1 LRHVFIVIENQSVGL
16 KTRRGNGVADELSRE
31 ESQLRSKKRRKILLD
46 GVSSGNL
53 VDVNKESRIIFE
65 ILVKGSPYR
74 LETILTVLEADGWL
88 HDEDRIFLTVPKN
101 AFSQPEMIRA
111 VHDAVKRVQYL
122 LKTSGIEYEMRIVSE
137 DRPKPTESVLKAKI
151 GLVGDQKVGKTSLIR
166 RYVLDQFS
174 DKHIRTIGAKVSK
187 KQVYLD
193 FHEGKAVR
201 VDMMIWD
208 IIGERH
214 LAELHMKEYYV
225 GVQGILV
232 VIDITRRKTLA
243 GVEDWLSS
251 VLDITGD
258 VPIHLLVNKCD
269 LEGKFDMEGGEVAAL
284 STKICSP
291 FMFTSAR
298 TGKNVETAFRDLA
311 MKIAVKTEKPSEEPL
326 KAVA

>member
-1 LRHVFIVIENQSVGL
+1 LL
-16 KTRRGNGVADELSRE
+16 
-31 ESQLRSKKRRKILLD
+31 SKKKGKILLD
-46 GVSSGNL
+46 GVSSNNL
-53 VDVNKESRIIFE
+53 VDVNKDSRIVFE
-65 ILVKGSPYR
+65 ILAKGSLYR
-74 LETILTVLEADGWL
+74 LETISTVLEADGWL
-88 HDEDRIFLTVPKN
+88 CDGNRIFLTVPKN
-101 AFSQPEMIRA
+101 ALSQPEMIRA

-122 LKTSGIEYEMRIVSE
+122 LKTSGIEYEMRIASE
-137 DRPKPTESVLKAKI
+137 DRPKPTGSVLKAKI

-201 VDMMIWD
+201 VDMTVWD

-243 GVEDWLSS
+243 GVEAWLSS
-251 VLDITGD
+251 VLDVTGE

-269 LEGKFDMEGGEVAAL
+269 LEDRFDMEGGEVADL
-284 STKICSP
+284 STKIRSP

-298 TGKNVETAFRDLA
+298 TGKNVEAAFADLA
-311 MKIAVKTEKPSEEPL
+311 MKIAIKSRKTPQEAL
-326 KAVA
+326 KVAA

>member
-1 LRHVFIVIENQSVGL
+1 ML
-16 KTRRGNGVADELSRE
+16 
-31 ESQLRSKKRRKILLD
+31 SKKKGKVLLD
-46 GVSSGNL
+46 GVSSNNL
-53 VDVNKESRIIFE
+53 VDVNKDSRIVFE
-65 ILVKGSPYR
+65 ILAKGSLYR
-74 LETILTVLEADGWL
+74 LETISTVLEADGWL
-88 HDEDRIFLTVPKN
+88 CDGNRIFLTVPKN
-101 AFSQPEMIRA
+101 ALSQPEMIRA

-122 LKTSGIEYEMRIVSE
+122 LKTSGIEYEMRIASE
-137 DRPKPTESVLKAKI
+137 DQIKPTGSVLKAKI

-201 VDMMIWD
+201 VDMTVWD

-251 VLDITGD
+251 VLDITGE

-269 LEGKFDMEGGEVAAL
+269 LEDRFDMEGGEVADL
-284 STKICSP
+284 STKIRSP

-298 TGKNVETAFRDLA
+298 TGKNVEAAFKDLA
-311 MKIAVKTEKPSEEPL
+311 MKIAIKSVKTPQEALKVAVSASPS
-326 KAVA
+326 A

>member
-1 LRHVFIVIENQSVGL
+1 
-16 KTRRGNGVADELSRE
+16 
-31 ESQLRSKKRRKILLD
+31 LRSKKRRKILLD
-46 GVSSGNL
+46 GVSSSNL
-53 VDVNKESRIIFE
+53 VDVNRDSRIVFE
-65 ILVKGSPYR
+65 VLAKGSFYR
-74 LETILTVLEADGWL
+74 LETISTVLEADGWL
-88 HDEDRIFLTVPKN
+88 CDGNRIFLTVPKN
-101 AFSQPEMIRA
+101 ALSRPEMIRA

-122 LKTSGIEYEMRIVSE
+122 LKTSGIEYEMRIASE
-137 DRPKPTESVLKAKI
+137 DQIKPTGSVLKAKI

-174 DKHIRTIGAKVSK
+174 DKHIRTIEAKVSK

-201 VDMMIWD
+201 VDMTVWD

-214 LAELHMKEYYV
+214 LAELHMKNYYV

-251 VLDITGD
+251 VLDVTGE
-258 VPIHLLVNKCD
+258 VPIHLLVIKCD
-269 LEGKFDMEGGEVAAL
+269 LEDRFDMEGGEVADL
-284 STKICSP
+284 STKIRSP

-298 TGKNVETAFRDLA
+298 TGKNVEAAFADLA
-311 MKIAVKTEKPSEEPL
+311 MKIAIKSRKTPQEAL
-326 KAVA
+326 KVAV

>member
-1 LRHVFIVIENQSVGL
+1 ML
-16 KTRRGNGVADELSRE
+16 
-31 ESQLRSKKRRKILLD
+31 SKKKGKILLD
-46 GVSSGNL
+46 GVSSDNL
-53 VDVNKESRIIFE
+53 VDVNKDSRIVFE
-65 ILVKGSPYR
+65 ILAKGSAYR
-74 LETILTVLEADGWL
+74 LETISTVLEADGWL
-88 HDEDRIFLTVPKN
+88 CDGNRIFLTVPKN
-101 AFSQPEMIRA
+101 ALSQPEMIRA

-122 LKTSGIEYEMRIVSE
+122 LKTSGIEYEMRIASE
-137 DRPKPTESVLKAKI
+137 DQIKPTGSVLKAKI

-201 VDMMIWD
+201 VDMMVWD

-251 VLDITGD
+251 VLDVTGE

-269 LEGKFDMEGGEVAAL
+269 LEDRFDMEGGEVADL
-284 STKICSP
+284 STRIRSP

-298 TGKNVETAFRDLA
+298 TGKNVEAAFADLA
-311 MKIAVKTEKPSEEPL
+311 MKIAIKSGKTPQEAL
-326 KAVA
+326 KVAA

>member
-1 LRHVFIVIENQSVGL
+1 ML
-16 KTRRGNGVADELSRE
+16 
-31 ESQLRSKKRRKILLD
+31 SKKKGKILLD
-46 GVSSGNL
+46 GVSSDNL
-53 VDVNKESRIIFE
+53 VDVNRDSRIVFE
-65 ILVKGSPYR
+65 ILAKGSAYR
-74 LETILTVLEADGWL
+74 LETISTVLEADGWL
-88 HDEDRIFLTVPKN
+88 CDGNRIFLTVPKN
-101 AFSQPEMIRA
+101 ALSQPEMIRA

-122 LKTSGIEYEMRIVSE
+122 LKTSGIEYEMRIASE
-137 DRPKPTESVLKAKI
+137 DRPKPTGSVLKAKI

-201 VDMMIWD
+201 VDMMVWD

-251 VLDITGD
+251 VLDVTGE

-269 LEGKFDMEGGEVAAL
+269 LEDRFDMEGGEVADL
-284 STKICSP
+284 STKIRSP

-298 TGKNVETAFRDLA
+298 TGKNVEAAFADLA
-311 MKIAVKTEKPSEEPL
+311 MKIAIKSRKTPQEAL
-326 KAVA
+326 KVAV

>member
-1 LRHVFIVIENQSVGL
+1 M
-16 KTRRGNGVADELSRE
+16 
-31 ESQLRSKKRRKILLD
+31 D
-46 GVSSGNL
+46 GVSSNNL
-53 VDVNKESRIIFE
+53 VDVNKDSRIVFE
-65 ILVKGSPYR
+65 ILAKGSLYR
-74 LETILTVLEADGWL
+74 LETIATVLEADGWL
-88 HDEDRIFLTVPKN
+88 CDGNRIFLTVPKN
-101 AFSQPEMIRA
+101 ALSQPEMIRA

-122 LKTSGIEYEMRIVSE
+122 LKTSGIEYEMRIASE

-201 VDMMIWD
+201 VDMTVWD

-251 VLDITGD
+251 VLDVTGE

-269 LEGKFDMEGGEVAAL
+269 LEDRFDMEGGEVADL
-284 STKICSP
+284 STKIRSP

-298 TGKNVETAFRDLA
+298 TGKNVEAAFADLA
-311 MKIAVKTEKPSEEPL
+311 MKIAIKSVKTPQEALKVAVSASPS
-326 KAVA
+326 A